1 MLSASAP
8 LPTAYA
14 ACTPVRWGKWYAD
27 IGALG
32 EGGVDF
38 GLLETVGQEL
48 RNMKVPFAEG
58 WGDTKV

>member
-14 ACTPVRWGKWYAD
+14 ACTPVQWDKWYAD